1 MFKLL
6 QTDGLGSKCKDRK
19 NKKNFDINNN
29 IKLQLKI
36 F

>member
-19 NKKNFDINNN
+19 NEKNFLDKHYI
-29 IKLQLKI
+29 
-36 F
+36 